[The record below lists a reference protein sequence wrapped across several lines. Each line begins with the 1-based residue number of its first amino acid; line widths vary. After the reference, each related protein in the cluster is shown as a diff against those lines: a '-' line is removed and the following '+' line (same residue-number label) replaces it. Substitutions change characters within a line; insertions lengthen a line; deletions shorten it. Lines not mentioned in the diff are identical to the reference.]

1 MCAAFFLHIELEVL
15 LQARVAAAENM
26 RYDESLKSPLIKPEK
41 TILHPGE
48 VLQPG
53 HLSALQCRAGQ
64 AEALLMPQP
73 MILHY

>member
-1 MCAAFFLHIELEVL
+1 MLL

-48 VLQPG
+48 VQ
-53 HLSALQCRAGQ
+53 LSASRYIMGQ
-64 AEALLMPQP
+64 AETLLMIQL
-73 MILHY
+73 MILHLGKMDLLTCFSYR